1 VVSCVTVCKYDMIVD
16 LGITPFV
23 DDGGSVVEHLSLS
36 INVLIMTK
44 SNLGNLKLVPDYVSL
59 LISSRDILAR
69 YDNDS
74 QEPITDLH
82 TLCCVACAVAI

>member
-1 VVSCVTVCKYDMIVD
+1 MVSRVTVCKCDIIVD
-16 LGITPFV
+16 LGTFV
-23 DDGGSVVEHLSLS
+23 DDGGSVVVHLSLS

-74 QEPITDLH
+74 EEPITDLH
-82 TLCCVACAVAI
+82 ALCCVACAVAI